1 MQSSLVRI
9 LAELRM
15 KITKV
20 TDSANKKNMLLY
32 WRGSEFRKFVED
44 EAGVIM
50 SGEHEDNYD
59 AKEGK
64 VDLVLPNH
72 KLENTIKLTDHLQK
86 LGIVEEKC
94 KTLRIFPVS
103 PAMWTSM
110 CPPSCRRLSLR

>member
-1 MQSSLVRI
+1 MDTERFS
-9 LAELRM
+9 
-15 KITKV
+15 TKRAIKDAAV
-20 TDSANKKNMLLY
+20 FGMTD
-32 WRGSEFRKFVED
+32 
-44 EAGVIM
+44 
-50 SGEHEDNYD
+50 
-59 AKEGK
+59 EGK